1 MGLWRELVASGKG
14 VFANWAGRG
23 WPRAETRGH
32 RRLREEKQKQKQK
45 PKPKPLGF
53 TRKALPGLEFIDK
66 KLFSIQVPN

>member
-32 RRLREEKQKQKQK
+32 QRLQEEKQKQK
-45 PKPKPLGF
+45 PKPKPRVYEKSSSRIG
-53 TRKALPGLEFIDK
+53 THR
-66 KLFSIQVPN
+66 